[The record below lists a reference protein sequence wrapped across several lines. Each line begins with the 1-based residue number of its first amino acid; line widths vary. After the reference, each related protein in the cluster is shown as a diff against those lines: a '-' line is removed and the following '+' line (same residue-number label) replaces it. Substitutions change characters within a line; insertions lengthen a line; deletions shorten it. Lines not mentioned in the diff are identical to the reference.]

1 VEALVTTPA
10 KAPWYIDLLNLTLD
24 NYDRAECARRVALYL
39 AELRAPGTRV
49 TRNLEFDA
57 PT

>member
-1 VEALVTTPA
+1 MTTPA